1 MPSSGPQYGK
11 CRYCRQRFERTGKPG
26 RRQEYCTPACRRRA
40 QRERSRTTV
49 NTAQPTG
56 SPLPLARNIAES
68 VQALAEG
75 LLAAEYDEQGL
86 AVLLGRAAELTRE
99 VEYYV
104 CAVVHDART
113 QGGSWDTVAAAAA
126 VSPATARS
134 RWAEKTVRRRLERRA
149 SERSTARQRD
159 TAATHAVQPR
169 PDSQEMGQSG
179 ERLSGKLSAALSHL
193 HRGSGLSIREV
204 ADRTGLSA
212 SYVSRILS
220 GERVPGWPVV
230 ETLAV
235 LFGGDAD
242 ELAVLWENAQGL
254 TPPTRQA
261 LPDAAARLNAA
272 LRGLYLAAASPS
284 PARIHEASAGKLSE
298 STVKEMLGGR
308 LVPDWKTTVAFVRA
322 VGGTPADVRPLWEAV
337 HYAFLVFLDPAED
350 ASSAPPPAVADK
362 KTAQTRES
370 HPAQDGRHP

>member
-1 MPSSGPQYGK
+1 MSSSGPQYGK
-11 CRYCRQRFERTGKPG
+11 CRHCRQRFERTGKPG
-26 RRQEYCTPACRRRA
+26 RKQEYCTPACRRRA

-49 NTAQPTG
+49 NTVQPTD

-68 VQALAEG
+68 VQALADG
-75 LLAAEYDEQGL
+75 LMAAEYDEQDL

-104 CAVVHDART
+104 CAAVHDARI
-113 QGGSWDTVAAAAA
+113 QGAGWDTVAAAAA
-126 VSPATARS
+126 VSTATARS

-159 TAATHAVQPR
+159 AAGHAAQPR
-169 PDSQEMGQSG
+169 PDGQEPGQSG
-179 ERLSGKLSAALSHL
+179 ERPSGKLAAALSHL
-193 HRGSGLSIREV
+193 HRGSGLTIREV
-204 ADRTGLSA
+204 ADRTELSA

-220 GERVPGWPVV
+220 GERVPAWPVV
-230 ETLAV
+230 ETLAA
-235 LFGGDAD
+235 LFGGDPD

-254 TPPTRQA
+254 TPPARQA

-284 PARIHEASAGKLSE
+284 PARIHEASGGTLSE
-298 STVKEMLGGR
+298 TTVKEMLGGR

-322 VGGTPADVRPLWEAV
+322 VGGTPADIRPLWEAV
-337 HYAFLVFLDPAED
+337 HYAFLVFLDPIED
-350 ASSAPPPAVADK
+350 AASAPLPSAPDRNTTQA
-362 KTAQTRES
+362 REGRS
-370 HPAQDGRHP
+370 GQDGPKP